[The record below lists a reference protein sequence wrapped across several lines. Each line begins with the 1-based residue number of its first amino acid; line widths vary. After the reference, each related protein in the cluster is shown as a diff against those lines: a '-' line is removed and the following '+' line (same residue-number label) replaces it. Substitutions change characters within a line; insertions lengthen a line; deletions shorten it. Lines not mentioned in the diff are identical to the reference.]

1 MNTRMIEGRIASEFQ
16 GENNVNT
23 KTGKKVPVVVCMTHV
38 CMGL

>member
-23 KTGKKVPVVVCMTHV
+23 KTGKRAQVGVCMTHV